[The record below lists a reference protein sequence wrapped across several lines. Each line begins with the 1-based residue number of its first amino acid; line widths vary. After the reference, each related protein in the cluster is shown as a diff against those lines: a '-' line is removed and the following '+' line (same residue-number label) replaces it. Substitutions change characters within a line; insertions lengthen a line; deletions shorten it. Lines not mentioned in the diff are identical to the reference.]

1 MWAGVAGEMGLVQFV
16 DARLTGLA
24 AALGARRDTP
34 PSVIAAHVGATVLDL
49 WVSPADQRPPE
60 PWFCVAG
67 GSVWRL
73 LLAGTPLPRPGA
85 ADRMPGQRIVFA
97 GQRIAFAGQH
107 MAFPGLVPIG
117 RDAAGEVLVDLTA
130 AAGAISVAG
139 PATLVRAL
147 LAGLAVGRGT
157 GRGYQRAGS
166 DGPAATHDPGLWGQ
180 LAVTLA
186 GFGADLALIA
196 PGRVRAVG
204 ALAAAL
210 SAVEAR
216 LDDDDGTRHCL
227 ISAVPAGLD
236 EVDRLTRLAG
246 DPRVA
251 CVVAGDLPGAVW
263 AWEIGGDGRL
273 RTGALGF
280 ELEPHLLPPALRAA
294 LVDLAGGAA
303 ISSGHQ
309 PRLGASGEGPVSGE
323 GPNRADSPDSDDDP
337 GPEDG
342 RARGKDLRW
351 WAGLTGTGPPAMP
364 WVVAP
369 VEVALLGPVMVR
381 AGGPIDPEELAQA
394 TEMVVY
400 LAFHPDGVH
409 PNELARVIWPGG
421 VSGRQWDRMLARLR
435 GWLGADSIGRPH
447 LSTDVGARL
456 RLGSQVRVD
465 WQEFVAL
472 VAGADGPREEHML
485 AEALRLV
492 RGQLLAGR
500 PAARYDWL
508 AVTALEA
515 DVSALVA
522 EAAHRLTGLRL
533 AQGDARGA
541 VRAARS
547 GLALAADHEVL
558 RRDLLT
564 ATRVIG
570 DPAYGVDPAYGHQ
583 DHDRGRSGGDF
594 PP

>member
-1 MWAGVAGEMGLVQFV
+1 MWPSGAGEMGLVQFV
-16 DARLTGLA
+16 DAQLTGLA
-24 AALGARRDTP
+24 AALGTRSDTP
-34 PSVIAAHVGATVLDL
+34 PSVVAAHVGATALDL

-73 LLAGTPLPRPGA
+73 LLAGRPVPRPGA
-85 ADRMPGQRIVFA
+85 ADRMPGRHTA
-97 GQRIAFAGQH
+97 ASGQH
-107 MAFPGLVPIG
+107 TAFPGLVPIG
-117 RDAAGEVLVDLTA
+117 RDGAGEVLVDLTA

-147 LAGLAVGRGT
+147 LAALAVGWGN
-157 GRGYQRAGS
+157 GPGYQPARPAGL
-166 DGPAATHDPGLWGQ
+166 AATHDPGVWGQ
-180 LAVTLA
+180 LAVTVA

-196 PGRVRAVG
+196 PGRVRAVR

-210 SAVEAR
+210 SAVEAS
-216 LDDDDGTRHCL
+216 LEDDDGTRHCL
-227 ISAVPAGLD
+227 ISVVPAGLD

-251 CVVAGDLPGAVW
+251 CVVAGDLPGAAW
-263 AWEIGGDGRL
+263 AWEIGEDGRL

-280 ELEPHLLPPALRAA
+280 ELQPHLLPPALRAS
-294 LVDLAGGAA
+294 LVELAGGAVT
-303 ISSGHQ
+303 SSGHQ
-309 PRLGASGEGPVSGE
+309 PRSAAPDDGSVPGEGP
-323 GPNRADSPDSDDDP
+323 RYADSPGSDDEP
-337 GPEDG
+337 GPDDA
-342 RARGKDLRW
+342 RARGKHLHR
-351 WAGLTGTGPPAMP
+351 WAGLTGTGQPATP

-400 LAFHPDGVH
+400 LAVHPDGVH
-409 PNELARVIWPGG
+409 PNELARAIWPGG
-421 VSGRQWDRMLARLR
+421 VSGGQRDRMLARLR
-435 GWLGADSIGRPH
+435 CWLGADSIGRPH
-447 LSTDVGARL
+447 LSTDVGDRL

-472 VAGADGPREEHML
+472 VAGAAGQREEHML
-485 AEALRLV
+485 AKALRLV

-500 PAARYDWL
+500 PAAGYDWL

-522 EAAHRLTGLRL
+522 EAAHRLSGLRL

-541 VRAARS
+541 VRASRS

-558 RRDLLT
+558 RCDLLR

-570 DPAYGVDPAYGHQ
+570 DPAYGVDPACGHR
-583 DHDRGRSGGDF
+583 DHDRGRSGGEF